1 MATIVLNSLSFQPH
15 CLVFHRNSL
24 KKVPRQKWTLW
35 SGYVDDGFSMVE
47 EQREGYMRELHDVM
61 LLHFREKPEEPYD
74 IKYIWDYHTTP
85 EEVYKFFGYDIH
97 NLKNEPIYIENVDP
111 WLCFTQDNDLVLYF
125 GEDKPILKTK
135 TTKIFTKHAKI
146 WGIHSKWF
154 KEGKDPVEY
163 KYWDVKD
170 KSKLLFC
177 GQSTIERIFPE
188 FDWANIDPY
197 GNCTRRIDLGVFRAS
212 DPYDYS
218 DEEKQ
223 EILRKRAEEE
233 ERKRKYEEELERRK
247 NTPGFCSRCGA
258 EHAGYVPNPY
268 YHDMYGDI
276 HYEWLCDRCYEDIAG
291 DI

>member
-1 MATIVLNSLSFQPH
+1 MATIVLNELSYQPCCLSFY
-15 CLVFHRNSL
+15 RNSL
-24 KKVPRQKWTLW
+24 KKVPKQKWTLW
-35 SGYVDDGFSMVE
+35 NGYVDDGFSMVE
-47 EQREGYMRELHDVM
+47 EQREGYMRELHGCM
-61 LLHFREKPEEPYD
+61 LLYFREKPID
-74 IKYIWDYHTTP
+74 QWQIKHIWDYHTTP

-135 TTKIFTKHAKI
+135 TTKIFSKHTKI
-146 WGIHSKWF
+146 WANHLIF
-154 KEGKDPVEY
+154 KENKGVYEY

-177 GQSTIERIFPE
+177 GQSSIDCVFPE
-188 FDWANIDPY
+188 FDWSNIDPY
-197 GNCTRRIDLGVFRAS
+197 GKCIRLIDLGVFRSS

-218 DEEKQ
+218 EDEKQ

-233 ERKRKYEEELERRK
+233 ERKRQYKEELYKRK
-247 NTPGFCSRCGA
+247 HTPGYCCRCGCEGA
-258 EHAGYVPNPY
+258 SYVPNPY
-268 YHDMYGDI
+268 YWDMYNES
-276 HYEWLCDRCYEDIAG
+276 HYEWLCDRCYEDIIG

>member
-1 MATIVLNSLSFQPH
+1 MATIVLNELSFQPD
-15 CLVFHRNSL
+15 CLVFYRNSL
-24 KKVPRQKWTLW
+24 KKVLKQKWTLW
-35 SGYVDDGFSMVE
+35 NGYVDDGFRMVE
-47 EQREGYMRELHDVM
+47 EQRKGYMRELHDCM
-61 LLHFREKPEEPYD
+61 LLHFREKPMD
-74 IKYIWDYHTTP
+74 QWQIKHIWDYHTTP

-111 WLCFTQDNDLVLYF
+111 WLCFTQDNVLVLYF

-146 WGIHSKWF
+146 WANHLIF
-154 KEGKDPVEY
+154 KENKGVYEY

-177 GQSTIERIFPE
+177 GQSSVERVFPE
-188 FDWANIDPY
+188 FDWVNIVPY
-197 GNCTRRIDLGVFRAS
+197 GKCIRLIDLGVFRAS

-218 DEEKQ
+218 EDEKQ

-233 ERKRKYEEELERRK
+233 ERKRQYKEELYKRK
-247 NTPGFCSRCGA
+247 HTPGYCCRCGCEGA
-258 EHAGYVPNPY
+258 LYVRNPY
-268 YHDMYGDI
+268 YWDMYNES
-276 HYEWLCDRCYEDIAG
+276 HYEWLCDRCYEDIVG

>member
-1 MATIVLNSLSFQPH
+1 MATIVLNELSYQPCCLSFY
-15 CLVFHRNSL
+15 RNSL
-24 KKVPRQKWTLW
+24 KKVPKQKWTLW
-35 SGYVDDGFSMVE
+35 NGYVDDGFSMVE
-47 EQREGYMRELHDVM
+47 EQREGYMRELHGCM
-61 LLHFREKPEEPYD
+61 LLHFREKPMD
-74 IKYIWDYHTTP
+74 QWQIKHIWNYHTTP

-135 TTKIFTKHAKI
+135 TTKIFSKHAKI
-146 WGIHSKWF
+146 WANHLIF
-154 KEGKDPVEY
+154 KENKGVYEY

-177 GQSTIERIFPE
+177 GQSSVEQVFPE
-188 FDWANIDPY
+188 FDWVNIVPY
-197 GNCTRRIDLGVFRAS
+197 GKCIRLIDLGVFRAS

-218 DEEKQ
+218 EDEKQ

-233 ERKRKYEEELERRK
+233 ERKRQYKEELYKRK
-247 NTPGFCSRCGA
+247 HTPGYCCRCGCEGA
-258 EHAGYVPNPY
+258 SYVRNPY
-268 YHDMYGDI
+268 YWDMYNES
-276 HYEWLCDRCYEDIAG
+276 HYEWLCDRCYEDIVG